1 MICWYCHWGWP
12 KIVRE
17 IYDRYNEQLTN
28 SELDFGPG
36 HIVWSDENFED
47 DSIDWCIRYGE
58 SGEAVDL
65 NQHDLA
71 IHLSA
76 LRELRQVPEEIRDCC
91 PEDYDGEHPENY
103 PPPVAI
109 EWHARGH
116 RNVSVI

>member
-1 MICWYCHWGWP
+1 MICWYCYWGWP
-12 KIVRE
+12 KVVRE
-17 IYDRYNEQLTN
+17 IYDRYEAQLTD
-28 SELDFGPG
+28 SELGFGPG

-47 DSIDWCIRYGE
+47 ELIDSCIRDGE
-58 SGEAVDL
+58 SGVGDL

-71 IHLSA
+71 LHLSA
-76 LRELRQVPEEIRDCC
+76 LRELRQVPEEIRDSC

-109 EWHARGH
+109 EWAPKED